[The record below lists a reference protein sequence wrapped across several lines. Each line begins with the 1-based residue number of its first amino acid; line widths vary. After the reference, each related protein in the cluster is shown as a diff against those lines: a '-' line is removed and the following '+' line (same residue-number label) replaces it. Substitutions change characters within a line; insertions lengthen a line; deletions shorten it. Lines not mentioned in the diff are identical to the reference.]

1 MFFRQILR
9 SRAYE
14 WCLACQHL
22 ISKNLV
28 NQVFS
33 KPAVGPVGSN
43 PRTSLLLSNKFK
55 HFFWFSFISGT
66 VGSKRK
72 ASRTASSKEHECVT
86 LSCSRQTC
94 QNKASLINHAIGAQR
109 SCSESGKNQNT
120 GLLTAFKRFIFLLP
134 SSCALNSFRASRKMP
149 RSPRLVHK
157 APIMKARVDVHTY
170 GRTIFSEPKF
180 LGYIATHV

>member
-1 MFFRQILR
+1 MLGQSSVMSKHSGEKGKRENVLFRQILW

-14 WCLACQHL
+14 WCLACQRL

-28 NQVFS
+28 NQAFS
-33 KPAVGPVGSN
+33 KLAVGSN

-86 LSCSRQTC
+86 LSCSRQTR
-94 QNKASLINHAIGAQR
+94 QNKASLINQLER
-109 SCSESGKNQNT
+109 N
-120 GLLTAFKRFIFLLP
+120 
-134 SSCALNSFRASRKMP
+134 
-149 RSPRLVHK
+149 VHVVK
-157 APIMKARVDVHTY
+157 V
-170 GRTIFSEPKF
+170 GRTRTPDC
-180 LGYIATHV
+180 